1 LKTNEYSSKK
11 VRPKFRK
18 QEPILTRGVMYMHG
32 VKLLEERVGLI
43 RLNSFTR
50 HLAEKKSFATYK
62 AASLFFQ
69 SCITNTFINV
79 TVVIFSYIHI
89 NKNEVSE

>member
-50 HLAEKKSFATYK
+50 HLAGKKIICYIQSSKFVLSKLYYK
-62 AASLFFQ
+62 Y
-69 SCITNTFINV
+69 V
-79 TVVIFSYIHI
+79 Y
-89 NKNEVSE
+89 

>member
-18 QEPILTRGVMYMHG
+18 QEPILTRGVMYMHS

-50 HLAEKKSFATYK
+50 HLAEKKNHLLHTKQQVCSFK
-62 AASLFFQ
+62 
-69 SCITNTFINV
+69 
-79 TVVIFSYIHI
+79 VVLQIRLLM
-89 NKNEVSE
+89 